1 MFTQTVPLVLGDLLR
16 GFLQLLYPRLCVAC
30 GAELPGPAS
39 CFCLRC
45 RLKLEPTNLHLQ
57 KENEFTDRFWGR
69 LPVEAATAMYRF
81 HRRSPIQHALHGL
94 KYRNR
99 PDIGVLLG
107 RELGQKLRTADGF
120 AEVEI
125 IVPVPLHPAKERTR
139 GYNQSACFARGLGET
154 LVKPVAVNALLRR
167 QNTGSQTR
175 KKRLERFSNVETVF
189 AVASSAPI
197 KGKHVLLA
205 DDVLT
210 TGATLEACARA
221 LLEAGAARVSMAT
234 IAIAMQ

>member
-1 MFTQTVPLVLGDLLR
+1 MLTQTVPLVLGDLLR

-30 GAELPGPAS
+30 GAELPGPSS

-45 RLKLEPTNLHLQ
+45 RLKLEPTTLHLQ
-57 KENEFTDRFWGR
+57 RENEFTDRFWGR
-69 LPVEAATAMYRF
+69 LPVEAATALYRF
-81 HRRSPIQHALHGL
+81 HRLSPVQHALHGL

-107 RELGQKLRTADGF
+107 REMGQKLRTAEGF
-120 AEVEI
+120 AEAEI
-125 IVPVPLHPAKERTR
+125 IVPVPLHPAKERIR
-139 GYNQSACFARGLGET
+139 GYNQSACFARGIGEAM
-154 LVKPVAVNALLRR
+154 LKPVAVHALQRR
-167 QNTGSQTR
+167 QNNGSQTR

-189 AVASSAPI
+189 AVASNAPI
-197 KGKHVLLA
+197 KGKHVLLV

-210 TGATLEACARA
+210 TGATLEACAQI
-221 LLEAGAARVSMAT
+221 LLNAGATRVSMAT

>member
-57 KENEFTDRFWGR
+57 RENEFTERFWGR
-69 LPVEAATAMYRF
+69 LPVEAATALYRF

-120 AEVEI
+120 ADADI
-125 IVPVPLHPAKERTR
+125 IVPVPLHPARERTR
-139 GYNQSACFARGLGET
+139 GYNQSACFARGLGES

-167 QNTGSQTR
+167 QNTSSQTR

-189 AVASSAPI
+189 AAASNAPI
-197 KGKHVLLA
+197 KGKHVLLV
-205 DDVLT
+205 DDVFT
-210 TGATLEACARA
+210 TGATLEACARV